1 MSAKKESVKEP
12 VKLENYLAGKP
23 LNDDMRRLMEGEE
36 VGEEESNPQHKTF
49 ADGTPI
55 TKQERGHLKRLEAS
69 AGWQVL
75 FKLLDTGLQHQEDSA
90 RRNSMV
96 SPLSRKDEI
105 AEMWAELA
113 ADKRARDRIKSLVEA
128 EVAKLKDTK
137 K

>member
-1 MSAKKESVKEP
+1 MTAKKEP
-12 VKLENYLAGKP
+12 VKLENYLQGKP
-23 LNDDMRRLMEGEE
+23 LNDDMRRLMDGEE
-36 VGEEESNPQHKTF
+36 FGEEESTSRDKNF